1 MKDWDEMTKKEQLE
15 FQSRSGSN
23 STAEEAG
30 AFAET
35 ALQDD
40 AKRQVLQEKTAAA
53 DPEGT
58 AKAAAAV
65 DAKATAKAVAAVDAR
80 ATAEAAAAVD
90 AKATAKAV
98 AAVDAKA
105 VVEAAAVVDQE
116 AIFAVAAKLAGMT
129 LDQYKKILK
138 LGNGAVS

>member
-35 ALQDD
+35 ALQDE

-90 AKATAKAV
+90 
-98 AAVDAKA
+98 
-105 VVEAAAVVDQE
+105 QE

-138 LGNGAVS
+138 LGNGGVS

>member
-35 ALQDD
+35 ALQDE

-58 AKAAAAV
+58 AKAAAA
-65 DAKATAKAVAAVDAR
+65 
-80 ATAEAAAAVD
+80 
-90 AKATAKAV
+90 
-98 AAVDAKA
+98 
-105 VVEAAAVVDQE
+105 VDQE

-138 LGNGAVS
+138 LGNGGVS